1 MKALPS
7 EIFLLPRDGKYYLLQ
22 EVIAVSE
29 YEGGTFRCKICGK
42 EFLTKFEGDSHYKEE
57 HDEDHADVGE

>member
-1 MKALPS
+1 
-7 EIFLLPRDGKYYLLQ
+7 
-22 EVIAVSE
+22 VIAVSE

-42 EFLTKFEGDSHYKEE
+42 EFLTKFEGDSHYKDE